1 MTEKR
6 KRRVVVTGLGCVSPL
21 GLDVASLWQG
31 FMEGRSGIDYITR
44 FDTAEFATKFAGEV
58 KGFDPLNWLS
68 NREVRQMD
76 RFIHLAIAAS
86 DEAKKDAGLSTI
98 TDEFAPRVASIMGV
112 GVGGLESIEITHD
125 KMREVGSP
133 KRISPYFIPMMISNL
148 APGQVSMR
156 HNLKGPSYTVTSAC
170 ASATHAIGDAFRLIA
185 DGTVDMAFSGGAE
198 ATVTELGIGG
208 FNAIKAL
215 STRNDAPQKA
225 SRPFDQDRDGFVMGE
240 GAAVVILE
248 ELHHALSRGAKIYAE
263 MTGYGATADANHIT
277 QPAPGGE
284 GAIRCMTLCIQD
296 AGLQPRDVD
305 YVNAHGTSTPVNDPL
320 ESIAMKAVFGEYA
333 KKVAVSSTKSM
344 TGHLLGA
351 AGAVEAVALAKAIE
365 NQCAPPTINLENPA
379 PECDM
384 DYVPHK
390 ARSMKI
396 DHAMSNSL
404 GFGGTNATIMFS
416 RYTE

>member
-1 MTEKR
+1 
-6 KRRVVVTGLGCVSPL
+6 
-21 GLDVASLWQG
+21 
-31 FMEGRSGIDYITR
+31 
-44 FDTAEFATKFAGEV
+44 
-58 KGFDPLNWLS
+58 
-68 NREVRQMD
+68 
-76 RFIHLAIAAS
+76 
-86 DEAKKDAGLSTI
+86 
-98 TDEFAPRVASIMGV
+98 
-112 GVGGLESIEITHD
+112 
-125 KMREVGSP
+125 
-133 KRISPYFIPMMISNL
+133 
-148 APGQVSMR
+148 
-156 HNLKGPSYTVTSAC
+156 
-170 ASATHAIGDAFRLIA
+170 
-185 DGTVDMAFSGGAE
+185 MAFSGGAE
-198 ATVTELGIGG
+198 ATITELGIGG

-225 SRPFDQDRDGFVMGE
+225 SRPFDRDRDGFIMGE

-296 AGLQPRDVD
+296 AGLRPQDVD

-365 NQCAPPTINLENPA
+365 MQYAPPTINLENPA